1 MRCCDISHPFLFFIA
16 PIFFYKRTHN
26 MRTRYWGYIFAAG
39 IFFTVSLG
47 FLLPEPDTLFAKQKG
62 NAVNQM
68 DLVQQG
74 SVLYQKYCNMCH
86 GDAGE
91 GYRADRANALA
102 NQDFLVSASD
112 EYILEGILRGRP
124 GTPMSAWG
132 ITRGGI
138 LSRTDAEAIL
148 AFMRTWQQEPSVDL
162 RNTTLNKGNAEN
174 GAKLYERW
182 CAACHGK
189 YGKGGT
195 ATKLDNPVFQETA
208 TDAFIRYAIENGRRG
223 TQMKA
228 YKNIFSSEDT
238 DDVVAYLRTFNKDN
252 GFKETEAAVIEELA
266 QKIRETAVIHP
277 ENPPADFSLIND
289 RFIAADAVYA
299 AYTAGQSFIILDAR
313 PGSDYL
319 RSHIKGAISIP
330 FYDVENAV
338 GLLPTDKWIVAY
350 CACPHALSGKA
361 LDTLKAGGYDK
372 IGILNEGFFYW
383 LDKGYP
389 SESRIN
395 SAR

>member
-1 MRCCDISHPFLFFIA
+1 MKPRYLFCIIVCALLVSALIA
-16 PIFFYKRTHN
+16 ALNSKHLYAGPAKNQQQPTDPAIK
-26 MRTRYWGYIFAAG
+26 GAA
-39 IFFTVSLG
+39 
-47 FLLPEPDTLFAKQKG
+47 
-62 NAVNQM
+62 
-68 DLVQQG
+68 
-74 SVLYQKYCNMCH
+74 LYEKYCAMCH
-86 GDAGE
+86 GDQGE

-112 EYILEGILRGRP
+112 DYIIDGILRGRP

-132 ITRGGI
+132 ITKGGI
-138 LSRTDAEAIL
+138 FSRADAEAL
-148 AFMRTWQQEPSVDL
+148 VALMRTWQEEPSVDL
-162 RNTTLNKGNAEN
+162 SNTSVNNGNAEN

-189 YGKGGT
+189 YGSGGD

-208 TDAFIRYAIENGRRG
+208 TDAFIRYAIANGRRG

-228 YKNIFSSEDT
+228 YKDILSTHNT
-238 DDVVAYLRTFNKDN
+238 DDVVAYLRTFTTDDA
-252 GFKETEAAVIEELA
+252 FKETEAAVSEELA
-266 QKIRETAVIHP
+266 KTIREKAVIHRK
-277 ENPPADFSLIND
+277 NPPADFSLIDN
-289 RFIAADAVYA
+289 RFIAADDVYA

-313 PGSDYL
+313 PASDYL

-338 GLLPTDKWIVAY
+338 GLLPESYWIITY

-361 LDTLKAGGYDK
+361 LDTLKAAGYDK
-372 IGILNEGFFYW
+372 VGILNEGFFYW

-389 SESRIN
+389 SESSIN
-395 SAR
+395 SER